1 MQSAAQRKQREE
13 EARRRDLARSK
24 ARTAGSTG
32 DVGKFEAHT
41 KVFCMKMLQK
51 MGSVCTLC
59 LFQQMAPN
67 TYGMCIQAALLPAF
81 ACRAQWGAPSSAQ
94 R

>member
-41 KVFCMKMLQK
+41 KGFGMKMLQK
-51 MGSVCTLC
+51 MG
-59 LFQQMAPN
+59 
-67 TYGMCIQAALLPAF
+67 
-81 ACRAQWGAPSSAQ
+81 
-94 R
+94 